1 MSSTSTNNVPD
12 SSESLQNNNKCDFC
26 SLADCYIGINEIKIP
41 ESTANNY
48 EPKFK
53 KNDRKNDNDY
63 ILGRVQKGSKVQFKM
78 GNGKYT
84 EDIEEAKD
92 YLMKR
97 TYPEIENGTQTVPF
111 SIPET
116 SLPEKYFRGVLDVEK
131 FQEKNKQFVDCD
143 FCSLPDCFIGINDL
157 EIPESG
163 WTKAKY
169 EPKIKKNDRK
179 NDNKYIL
186 CRIQQRSKV
195 QFKMGNGKYTED
207 IEEAKDHLMFDGKEL
222 S

>member
-1 MSSTSTNNVPD
+1 MGII
-12 SSESLQNNNKCDFC
+12 LNK
-26 SLADCYIGINEIKIP
+26 L
-41 ESTANNY
+41 
-48 EPKFK
+48 K
-53 KNDRKNDNDY
+53 KNDRKSDNAHMQE
-63 ILGRVQKGSKVQFKM
+63 GTFKM
-78 GNGKYT
+78 LNEEYT
-84 EDIEEAKD
+84 EENEKAESH
-92 YLMKR
+92 LVR
-97 TYPEIENGTQTVPF
+97 RNYPEIENGTQTVPF

-157 EIPESG
+157 EILESG

-169 EPKIKKNDRK
+169 EPKFKKNDRK
-179 NDNKYIL
+179 NDNKKI
-186 CRIQQRSKV
+186 IFGVQQGSKV